1 MVANNNS
8 RQGGHGTCCAG
19 IATALANNP
28 SGVMGQNEGVA
39 GSAANCRLM
48 AIERPFPGSEVGY
61 SDMYIWVGGF
71 DPASSTLGFPAPIS
85 PGADVIT
92 NSFGYSVGMPIS
104 GLMKDTFDYLTTYGR
119 GVRGVLT

>member
-1 MVANNNS
+1 VVDSGVELGNPDFIGTVSNGNSKVYQVFDFQNMVANNNS

-61 SDMYIWVGGF
+61 SDM
-71 DPASSTLGFPAPIS
+71 
-85 PGADVIT
+85 
-92 NSFGYSVGMPIS
+92 
-104 GLMKDTFDYLTTYGR
+104 GR
-119 GVRGVLT
+119 RI